1 MNSNYSSALKI
12 SLIFLVISSL
22 YIVFSDKIILQ
33 ILGSS
38 VSLEAY
44 NQIQSY
50 KGLGFA
56 FLTSVL
62 LFVLIQRD
70 IAFRM
75 KYIKKLEKQKENLE
89 NLSIEK
95 VEMSN
100 ELGERNKYIET
111 ILDNLSIGVAVN
123 KFDEGN
129 ATYINKKFEKIYGWP
144 KEELADISNFFEKV
158 YPDKQYRETIQQKIT
173 KDIESGDP
181 SKMQWE
187 NIEITTQKG
196 EKRVILAQNIPLFEQ
211 NLMISTVQDVTEM
224 ISVQRELERSKEQ
237 LKNITDNLPG
247 AVIQYKLNPDGTD
260 ALTYVSEGAYSI
272 WGISAEEAQKEN
284 QKIWNQIDKR
294 DIEEVKKSIEISYQN
309 LTPWSVEYR
318 NKLPDGTVKWIE
330 GTGLPFKQHDG
341 SVIWDSIMLDITSRK
356 EAEQEVKEAK
366 TLLEKTINSLN
377 EVVLVVDPEER
388 KITLANSAIEKI
400 FGYKPSE
407 IIGKNTEILHLNH
420 AKFDEFGRKSE
431 AILENKGVFY
441 TEFQM
446 KHKNG
451 SVIETENT
459 VSGIKE
465 KNGWSSGVVSV
476 IRDVTNRKKTEERLH
491 EYQESLKQLTTE
503 LSIVEEKQRK
513 EFAANIHDHLSQLLV
528 ISQMKIN
535 DLKRQIQKEGQEKEL
550 EAISKHIAEALEN
563 SRKITYDLSP
573 PVLYELGLVET
584 MYWFTDKLNEEQNI
598 RAKFTTN
605 VKTLELPESKLIIVF
620 RVIQELVNNVL
631 KHAQANNL
639 EIGFKAKKNS
649 FEIKVADNGKGF
661 RINGSLDTKFKK
673 SGFGLFAVKERVN
686 NLGGWFSVQSEPG
699 IGTFIKI
706 TLPLNNKTEL

>member
-1 MNSNYSSALKI
+1 MNSNYYSAFKI

-22 YIVFSDKIILQ
+22 YIFFSDKIVLQ
-33 ILGSS
+33 FLGDSAS
-38 VSLEAY
+38 VEVL
-44 NQIQSY
+44 NTIQSY
-50 KGLGFA
+50 KGIGFVFFISVMLF
-56 FLTSVL
+56 FL
-62 LFVLIQRD
+62 IYRE
-70 IAFRM
+70 IASRM
-75 KYIKKLEKQKENLE
+75 KYIKELEEK
-89 NLSIEK
+89 EK
-95 VEMSN
+95 VSE
-100 ELGERNKYIET
+100 ELAGRNKYIQT
-111 ILDNLSIGVAVN
+111 ILNNIPLGVAVN
-123 KFDEGN
+123 KFDEGS
-129 ATYINKKFEKIYGWP
+129 AIYINKQFEKIYGWP
-144 KEELADISNFFEKV
+144 QEELIDITEFFQKV
-158 YPDKQYRETIQQKIT
+158 YPNKEYREKIQQKIIS
-173 KDIESGDP
+173 DIESGDP
-181 SKMQWE
+181 AKMRWE
-187 NIEITTQKG
+187 NIEITTQNG
-196 EKRVILAQNIPLFEQ
+196 EKKIIIAQNIPLEEQ

-294 DIEEVKKSIEISYQN
+294 DIEEVKKSIEISYKN

-420 AKFDEFGRKSE
+420 AKFDEFGKKSE